1 MYTAKRIFELQSSR
15 FSLVLQLFCFL
26 GINILLYQLL
36 SAFLWLVCLLIMG
49 WAGWSALNKPKI
61 NQIEYLCDDDWSIRF
76 DGVEPN
82 IEQGKLLKIVD
93 HHLYIVLYFSNIESK
108 TCVIWWDQLSLN
120 QWKMLKLLSKLA

>member
-76 DGVEPN
+76 DGAVPN

>member
-15 FSLVLQLFCFL
+15 FSLGLQLFVFGL
-26 GINILLYQLL
+26 INILLYQLL

-49 WAGWSALNKPKI
+49 WAGWSALKLNKPKI

-93 HHLYIVLYFSNIESK
+93 HHYILCCIFLI
-108 TCVIWWDQLSLN
+108 LN
-120 QWKMLKLLSKLA
+120 QKHV

>member
-1 MYTAKRIFELQSSR
+1 M
-15 FSLVLQLFCFL
+15 
-26 GINILLYQLL
+26 
-36 SAFLWLVCLLIMG
+36 LIMG

-93 HHLYIVLYFSNIESK
+93 HHLYIVLHFSNIESK

-120 QWKMLKLLSKLA
+120 QWKMLKLLSKIA